1 MSGQGWIKIRDFV
14 RHVMTGYQSKMSTT
28 FISNV
33 YNVMRRSWISTLI
46 VPENFF
52 ELQAAEKFKL
62 IFNKPENVK
71 VTAQYILDAFNKRSK
86 IVNVYLRN
94 CNHFMSVRLFFFF
107 LF

>member
-1 MSGQGWIKIRDFV
+1 
-14 RHVMTGYQSKMSTT
+14 
-28 FISNV
+28 
-33 YNVMRRSWISTLI
+33 MRRSWISTLI

-86 IVNVYLRN
+86 IVNV
-94 CNHFMSVRLFFFF
+94 
-107 LF
+107 